1 MKLSVVIPVF
11 NEARTVRGV
20 IDRVSR
26 ALVASPQV
34 GADFEIIA
42 VDDGSTDGSAE
53 ILATAARELA
63 RVKLVSLPRNRGKGA
78 AVARGIRESRGAAVV
93 IQDADCEYDP
103 RDLER
108 LLSPIF
114 EGHADVVFGSRFRGE
129 ASRVLY
135 FHHYLANR
143 MITFLSNACTN
154 LNLTDIETGYKAF
167 RGELVRGLSLESERF
182 GIEPEVTAKVARI
195 PRVRVYEVGISY
207 FGRTYEDGKKV
218 TWRDGVAALYWVV
231 RYNLSAARESRR

>member
-11 NEARTVRGV
+11 DEARTVKRV
-20 IDRVSR
+20 IERVVA
-26 ALVASPQV
+26 ALLASSAV
-34 GADFEIIA
+34 EGAFEIIA
-42 VDDGSTDGSAE
+42 VDDGSSDGSAE
-53 ILATAARELA
+53 ILAATARELPQL
-63 RVKLVSLPRNRGKGA
+63 RLLSLPKNRGKGA
-78 AVARGIRESRGAAVV
+78 AVAHGVRETRGEVVV
-93 IQDADCEYDP
+93 IQDADGEYDP

-108 LLSPIF
+108 LLAPIF

-167 RGELVRGLSLESERF
+167 RGDLVRGLALESERF

-195 PRVRVYEVGISY
+195 PHVRVYEVGISY
-207 FGRTYEDGKKV
+207 FGRTYEEGKKV
-218 TWRDGVAALYWVV
+218 TWRDGVAALYWVA
-231 RYNLSAARESRR
+231 RYNLSAALEKRR